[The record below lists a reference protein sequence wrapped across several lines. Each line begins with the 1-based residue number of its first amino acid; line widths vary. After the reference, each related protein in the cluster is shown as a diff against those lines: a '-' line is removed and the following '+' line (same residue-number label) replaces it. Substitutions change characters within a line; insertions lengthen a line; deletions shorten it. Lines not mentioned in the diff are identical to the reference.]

1 MKETNWIGKSGGKA
15 SDPANWD
22 NGVPDHRTKAVIDVD
37 ERTEIIW
44 DLKSLGIPVEML
56 CDPEDVVIYIS
67 GDCLVG
73 GAYFVPDAIREQIH
87 SPTSMTI

>member
-1 MKETNWIGKSGGKA
+1 MKETNWIGESGGKA

-22 NGVPDHRTKAVIDVD
+22 NGVPDYRTKAVIDVD

-56 CDPEDVVIYIS
+56 CDPEYVVIYIGVRPS
-67 GDCLVG
+67 GLQVRFLYYLLAD
-73 GAYFVPDAIREQIH
+73 
-87 SPTSMTI
+87 